1 MTAAPSVPRIMVSD
15 PAGVS
20 YQHHLT
26 LYGPVP
32 EAQPDTLLRELANS
46 GLRGRGGGWFPTA
59 TKMAAVKDNGGRFL
73 HRPFVLA
80 NAMEGEPVITTDAW
94 LLANAPH
101 LLLDGVAL
109 ASAIVG
115 APDSAIAVHAGS
127 PQAQSLIAA
136 MAERPTNEELPT
148 LLEFP
153 GRYVASE
160 ESALAR
166 AVAGGAGRPV
176 HGVRPH
182 NHGVKGRPTLV
193 NNAETLCQLAL
204 IARFG
209 AEWFRSVGDPEA
221 PGTVMV
227 SIEGAVAS
235 PGEYEVAVGTPV
247 SQLIE
252 LAGGTIG
259 RPAAALTGGFGGA
272 WTELSTIRD
281 VPWSPES
288 LRAVGAEIGAGLLW
302 MQGEESCGVSEM
314 SRMAAYLAGESA
326 GQCGVCVFG
335 LSTVADEFGRLAD
348 VATAGPPS
356 SRIHNVLA
364 EIPRRG
370 GCGLPDGAVRM
381 LQTGLVVFAADVSA
395 HESGQCVCGLPGSLP
410 VPEPMPYPVIM
421 PGKAF
426 R

>member
-1 MTAAPSVPRIMVSD
+1 MTTPPSVPRIMVPD

-20 YQHHLT
+20 YERHLA

-32 EAQPDTLLRELANS
+32 RTRPDALLREVAES

-59 TKMAAVKDNGGRFL
+59 TKMRAVKDNGGRFL
-73 HRPFVLA
+73 HRPFTLA

-94 LLANAPH
+94 LMTNAPH

-109 ASAIVG
+109 ATAVVG
-115 APDSAIAVHAGS
+115 ATESAIAVHEGS
-127 PQAQSLIAA
+127 PQAQSLLTA
-136 MAERPTNEELPT
+136 MSERPDDEELPT

-182 NHGVKGRPTLV
+182 NHGVSGRPTLV

-209 AEWFRSVGDPEA
+209 AAWFRSVGDPDA

-235 PGEYEVAVGTPV
+235 PGEYEVPVGARV
-247 SQLIE
+247 SELIRI
-252 LAGGTIG
+252 AGGVTG
-259 RPAAALTGGFGGA
+259 DPTTALTGGFGGA
-272 WTELSTIRD
+272 WTELSTIHD
-281 VPWSPES
+281 VAWAPEA
-288 LRAVGAEIGAGLLW
+288 LRSVGAEIGAGLLW
-302 MQGEESCGVSEM
+302 LQGDDDCGVSEM

-335 LSTVADEFGRLAD
+335 LSTIADEFGRLAD
-348 VATAGPPS
+348 VAAAGPPRA
-356 SRIHNVLA
+356 RIDSVLA
-364 EIPRRG
+364 EVPRRG
-370 GCGLPDGAVRM
+370 GCALPDGAVRM
-381 LQTGLVVFAADVSA
+381 LQTGLEIFAADVAA
-395 HESGQCVCGLPGSLP
+395 HESGHCLTGSPGSLP
-410 VPEPMPYPVIM
+410 VPPPMPYPVIM

>member
-1 MTAAPSVPRIMVSD
+1 MTAPPSVPRIMVPD

-20 YQHHLT
+20 YERHLA

-32 EAQPDTLLRELANS
+32 DTRPDALLREVEES

-94 LLANAPH
+94 LMTNAPH

-109 ASAIVG
+109 STAIVG
-115 APDSAIAVHAGS
+115 ATDSAIAVHEGS
-127 PQAQSLIAA
+127 PQAQSLLAA
-136 MAERPTNEELPT
+136 MSERPDDEVLPT

-182 NHGVKGRPTLV
+182 NHGVSGRPTLV

-209 AEWFRSVGDPEA
+209 AGWFRSVGDPDA
-221 PGTVMV
+221 PGTVLV
-227 SIEGAVAS
+227 SVEGAVAA
-235 PGEYEVAVGTPV
+235 PGEYEVPVGIPV
-247 SQLIE
+247 SQIITM
-252 LAGGTIG
+252 AGGLTG
-259 RPAAALTGGFGGA
+259 APTTALTGGFGGS
-272 WTELSTIRD
+272 WTTLSTIQD
-281 VPWSPES
+281 LPWSPEA
-288 LRAVGAEIGAGLLW
+288 LRAAGAEIGAGLLW
-302 MQGEESCGVSEM
+302 LQGGDDCGVSEM
-314 SRMAAYLAGESA
+314 ARMAAYLAGESA

-335 LSTVADEFGRLAD
+335 LSTIADEFGRLAD
-348 VATAGPPS
+348 ATTPGPPRA
-356 SRIHNVLA
+356 RIDSVLA
-364 EIPRRG
+364 EVPRRG
-370 GCGLPDGAVRM
+370 GCSLPDGAVRM
-381 LQTGLVVFAADVSA
+381 LQTGLEIFASDVAA
-395 HESGQCVCGLPGSLP
+395 HETGHCLTGSPGSLP
-410 VPEPMPYPVIM
+410 VPQPMPYPVIM